1 MRSVI
6 LIILGLILLSSCDDK
21 TVKTQQFTFPS
32 LGWPINDAVNF
43 DFEVPDT
50 TSTYN
55 VFLNLRNNHEYGYDN
70 LWVVSELQYP
80 HGKVVTD
87 TLQYKMAA
95 PDGTFLGA
103 SSGGVFEN
111 KLWYQEGVRFRE
123 SGTYKLQLRHVMRK
137 NNQVKG
143 IDNLAGVLDVGYSLE
158 KSTQNGNK

>member
-1 MRSVI
+1 MRSFIITI
-6 LIILGLILLSSCDDK
+6 LALILLSSCDEK
-21 TVKTQQFTFPS
+21 TLKTRQFTFPS
-32 LGWPINDAVNF
+32 LGWPINDAVTF

-55 VFLNLRNNHEYGYDN
+55 VFLNMRNNHEYAFDN
-70 LWVVSELQYP
+70 LWVVGELQYP
-80 HGKVVTD
+80 NGKVVTD

-95 PDGTFLGA
+95 PDGSFLGKA
-103 SSGGVFEN
+103 TGGVFEN